1 MLKKGLHIR
10 LVITVLMMM
19 FSMSLVQAGK
29 TNKVPSQHH
38 KSILV
43 QNDIIDLF
51 DNIDHDSNKV
61 TYSQRG
67 FLLST
72 IVSDDEKSFKSI
84 KDNDLDDSAMKK
96 GKKIKDLDDDYSNKK
111 KQSVKKLQTSDSK
124 IMSRALGFALSSKT
138 HLFILYSSLKLDC

>member
-29 TNKVPSQHH
+29 ANKVLSQHH
-38 KSILV
+38 ESILI
-43 QNDIIDLF
+43 QNEINNLF
-51 DNIDHDSNKV
+51 DNIDCTEKQT

-67 FLLST
+67 FLFST

-84 KDNDLDDSAMKK
+84 EDFGLDDSAMKK
-96 GKKIKDLDDDYSNKK
+96 GKKIKDFDDDYLSKK
-111 KQSVKKLQTSDSK
+111 KQSTKKVHTSDSK
-124 IMSRALGFALSSKT
+124 VMSRALGFAPSSKT
-138 HLFILYSSLKLDC
+138 QLFILYSSLKLDC